1 MESYNVNDVTLAS
14 SLRRTG
20 AFAKAFGESNDHF
33 AFKLQNKAMQKSV
46 YNSGSVRKGI
56 QKINEL
62 SRLLEP

>member
-1 MESYNVNDVTLAS
+1 MNDVTLSS

-33 AFKLQNKAMQKSV
+33 AFKIQHSNMQKSV
-46 YNSGSVRKGI
+46 YNAGSVRKGI

-62 SRLLEP
+62 SKLLEP